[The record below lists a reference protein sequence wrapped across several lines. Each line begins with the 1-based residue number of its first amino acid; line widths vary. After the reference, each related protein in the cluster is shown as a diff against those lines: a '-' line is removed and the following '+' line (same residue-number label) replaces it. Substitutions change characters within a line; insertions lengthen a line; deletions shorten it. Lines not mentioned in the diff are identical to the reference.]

1 MNEILDILNILVI
14 YMQNLG
20 TIGCFFLIV
29 IESIIPILPVTL
41 FVAINVAINGMLIGY
56 IVSYFA
62 TILGCMLSFILF
74 RYVFRNLFYKLFRG
88 KTKEKVEK
96 LMKKISTVDFNAL
109 VVILAMPWTPAFVI
123 NIAAGLSNIKA
134 TKYFFSILIGK
145 LAAVYVWA
153 YIGDS
158 FVEMLSN
165 PKMIIKVILVI
176 LVSYVI
182 SKIVE
187 KIFKVEE

>member
-1 MNEILDILNILVI
+1 MNEILDVLNILAT

-29 IESIIPILPVTL
+29 IESIIPILPVTV

-56 IVSYFA
+56 LVSYAA
-62 TILGCMLSFILF
+62 TVCGCMLSFVLF
-74 RYVFRNLFYKLFRG
+74 RYVFRNLFYKLFKG

-96 LMKKISTVDFNAL
+96 MMQKISTIDYNAL
-109 VVILAMPWTPAFVI
+109 VVILAMPWTPAFPI

-158 FVEMLSN
+158 FIEMLSN
-165 PKMIIKVILVI
+165 PRMIIKVVLIILI
-176 LVSYVI
+176 SYI
-182 SKIVE
+182 ASKVVE